1 MGEFNEAPP
10 KILRA
15 SNRAKHE
22 DRHRQEN
29 QEHEYRAGMAPAG
42 VREIV
47 HHGHD
52 IVVESVCG
60 ADIGFD
66 DDANE
71 RVGATIL
78 GTAQDVFDKAY
89 MIIKVMEQQS
99 VECKLLGE
107 GQVLF
112 TYLHLSADRPQTRA
126 LAESG
131 ATCITYETV
140 RSSNA
145 SYTDE

>member
-1 MGEFNEAPP
+1 MRIGTVK
-10 KILRA
+10 KI
-15 SNRAKHE
+15 KT
-22 DRHRQEN
+22 
-29 QEHEYRAGMAPAG
+29 HEYSASIAPAG

-47 HHGHD
+47 HHGD
-52 IVVESVCG
+52 DVVVESVCG

-71 RVGATIL
+71 RVGATIM

-89 MIIKVMEQQS
+89 IIIKVMQPKS
-99 VECKLLGE
+99 VECKLLRE

-112 TYLHLSADRPQTRA
+112 TYLHLAADGPQTRA
-126 LAESG
+126 FAESG
-131 ATCITYETV
+131 ATCITYEIV
-140 RSSNA
+140 RSSTA